1 MDPAVIN
8 AVPILDSQSTQSNK
22 SDRSKRSE
30 KETKSSN
37 DHKARE
43 KSPKKSRSRKRVQPP
58 VIDDDHSE
66 ELSMSQ
72 LAIMANTRKLKTQE
86 ELVESKAS
94 SHKPHS
100 SSSDSSSD
108 SSDDTK
114 VARKRVKLLK
124 KENNDPAKLTM
135 DHTLEEIQAE
145 YERASRSV
153 QNEKTVAFYK
163 QALLMGIRGIEFVST
178 PLGVDLDGWTESMS
192 YSVDD
197 YDEVLGELCEKDG
210 GMGGMP
216 PEMKFVFMIMSSAA
230 MFSLTKNMA
239 KMEPNGLVES
249 LLGKVFPKT
258 SMNPGV
264 QEGGVDNQPS
274 KLRGPEVP
282 ADELS
287 AIIRTM
293 QQAPVNTDILQQT
306 ADAADTKS
314 VEMSV
319 ASVPGARK
327 RGRPRKIPTNVVK
340 IE

>member
-1 MDPAVIN
+1 
-8 AVPILDSQSTQSNK
+8 
-22 SDRSKRSE
+22 
-30 KETKSSN
+30 
-37 DHKARE
+37 
-43 KSPKKSRSRKRVQPP
+43 
-58 VIDDDHSE
+58 
-66 ELSMSQ
+66 MSQ

-94 SHKPHS
+94 SRKPHS

-124 KENNDPAKLTM
+124 KENNDPETRREKYDAIFKYSKFKTKHAPAKLTM
-135 DHTLEEIQAE
+135 DNTLEEIQAE

-197 YDEVLGELCEKDG
+197 YDEVLGELCEKYG

-258 SMNPGV
+258 SMTSMNPGV

-293 QQAPVNTDILQQT
+293 QQAPVNTDILQEN

-319 ASVPGARK
+319 ASVPGVRK
-327 RGRPRKIPTNVVK
+327 RGRPRKVPTNVVK